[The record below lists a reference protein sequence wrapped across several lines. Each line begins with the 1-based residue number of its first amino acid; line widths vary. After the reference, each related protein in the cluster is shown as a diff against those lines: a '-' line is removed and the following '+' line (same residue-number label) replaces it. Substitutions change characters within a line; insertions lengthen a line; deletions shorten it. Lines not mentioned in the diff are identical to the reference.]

1 MVSVAS
7 KGRSHGDRLFEEL
20 EFERK
25 VKKRKTRLIA
35 ATEDAFT
42 HIKRMRKDQQPSTKA
57 ICAGSQTPNFSPI
70 YRLGGVS
77 ARVGSVYRLTGYDGY
92 RNVTS

>member
-7 KGRSHGDRLFEEL
+7 KGRTHGDRLFEEL

-42 HIKRMRKDQQPSTKA
+42 HIKRMREDQQPGMKVIWAEYQFQSN
-57 ICAGSQTPNFSPI
+57 ISN
-70 YRLGGVS
+70 GGG
-77 ARVGSVYRLTGYDGY
+77 A
-92 RNVTS
+92 